1 MKFITFVCVSCIL
14 AVFAYGASIADE
26 SLNIKEA
33 NQFLSRSKRDL
44 WEECAREDCNAEE
57 VSESMEGAGRSKS
70 EEIREYINVI
80 NGKYNKEEVS
90 ESMEGAGRSK
100 SEEI

>member
-80 NGKYNKEEVS
+80 NGKYNKECAREDCNAEEVS
-90 ESMEGAGRSK
+90 ESMEG
-100 SEEI
+100 